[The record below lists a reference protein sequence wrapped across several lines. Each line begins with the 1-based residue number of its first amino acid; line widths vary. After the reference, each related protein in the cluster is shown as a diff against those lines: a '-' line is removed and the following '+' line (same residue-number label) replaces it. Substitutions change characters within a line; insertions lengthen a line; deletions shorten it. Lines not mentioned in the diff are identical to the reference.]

1 LRRRSQAAPSRA
13 TCTEDHVTRL
23 LVDRTIQALTGL
35 LALSVIVFLM
45 ARATGDPLQLLLPPE
60 ATRED
65 YARMATELGLDQPLP
80 VRYVWWLR
88 DVLRLDLGRLRV
100 RSVASLALQ

>member
-1 LRRRSQAAPSRA
+1 MKLG
-13 TCTEDHVTRL
+13 T
-23 LVDRTIQALTGL
+23 
-35 LALSVIVFLM
+35 
-45 ARATGDPLQLLLPPE
+45 E
-60 ATRED
+60 ATPEQIEAER
-65 YARMATELGLDQPLP
+65 AKLGLDQPLP